1 LDREG
6 YAGVTTRTDF
16 AHDEW
21 DRLVQLPRWVV
32 AAASAAQWDGA
43 HKTRVEVESGLI
55 ASAHGRGAGNAF
67 VAEVGEETLKIFDE
81 RATVAAIDFTKARAG
96 INAVLD
102 QVAQAKQVLAA
113 KADPVDAA
121 AYQHWLLAITDV
133 VIRAARTGD
142 FMGFGGQLVTEKEHQ
157 FRDRLAQVLEG

>member
-1 LDREG
+1 M
-6 YAGVTTRTDF
+6 AGVTTRTDF
-16 AHDEW
+16 ARDEW

-32 AAASAAQWDGA
+32 AAASAAQWDSS

-67 VAEVGEETLKIFDE
+67 LTEVGEETLKVFDE
-81 RATVAAIDFTKARAG
+81 KATVGAIEFTRAKAG
-96 INAVLD
+96 INSVLD
-102 QVAQAKQVLAA
+102 QAAQVNQVLAA

-121 AYQHWLLAITDV
+121 AYRQWLLAITDV

-142 FMGFGGQLVTEKEHQ
+142 FMGFGGQLVTEAEHK